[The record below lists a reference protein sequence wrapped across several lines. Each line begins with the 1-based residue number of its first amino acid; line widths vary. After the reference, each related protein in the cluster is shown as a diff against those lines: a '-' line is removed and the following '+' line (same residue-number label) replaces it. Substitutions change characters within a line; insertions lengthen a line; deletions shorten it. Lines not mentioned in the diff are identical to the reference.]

1 MPKTHKMM
9 LHTKRDMI
17 LINKN
22 MLEVTGDT
30 NPVQAGLYCK
40 KEKKIV
46 RYPHHLYNLH
56 FLYSSLLQ
64 RHLCPH
70 HLECYQH
77 IELSAGNAVR
87 NAIWCSSFCCRD
99 SATHAKAWSRSL
111 AASTGRLLWPISAV
125 LTPDLILLA
134 VLCCCCHTYGLIRV
148 VCFFLIMLACQFW
161 EACQAACST
170 NAFSLG
176 DKMEMTRQSPFCQ
189 HCHGSTG
196 TTVYPKVNGMTEC
209 QSGRKVCLLY
219 LKWINRRHWRHVT
232 HRCESTRT

>member
-1 MPKTHKMM
+1 MPKSHKMM

-40 KEKKIV
+40 KEKKFV

-56 FLYSSLLQ
+56 LYSTLLQ

-87 NAIWCSSFCCRD
+87 NAIWCSSLCCRD

-148 VCFFLIMLACQFW
+148 VCVFFLVFFD
-161 EACQAACST
+161 
-170 NAFSLG
+170 NASVPILG
-176 DKMEMTRQSPFCQ
+176 GLPGSVQHECFLSWGQNGNDKAIAILSALP
-189 HCHGSTG
+189 
-196 TTVYPKVNGMTEC
+196 
-209 QSGRKVCLLY
+209 
-219 LKWINRRHWRHVT
+219 W
-232 HRCESTRT
+232 